1 MMIIFLVLVIAGI
14 YYFVN
19 TMGKKARHNRGR
31 FLENFVSGGST
42 TSLEIL
48 KKRYAEGKITL
59 SEYEQMKD
67 TILEDEE
74 DNYE

>member
-1 MMIIFLVLVIAGI
+1 MMIIFLVLVIVGI

-19 TMGKKARHNRGR
+19 SMGKKARYNRGS
-31 FLENFVSGGST
+31 FLENFVSGGSA

-59 SEYEQMKD
+59 SEYEEMKS
-67 TILEDEE
+67 TILEEEE
-74 DNYE
+74 DYYE